1 MSDPAEQR
9 EQPTGRRGEAAW
21 KANLERVAARN
32 DRARKAGRARREAD
46 ERQKDQ
52 ARRDRE
58 RHQMAPLLGKR
69 GKPSGLD
76 LSNASASVRW

>member
-9 EQPTGRRGEAAW
+9 EQPTGRRGDAAW

-32 DRARKAGRARREAD
+32 DRVCKAGRARREAD

-58 RHQMAPLLGKR
+58 RRQMAAG
-69 GKPSGLD
+69 S
-76 LSNASASVRW
+76 ASAASRADST